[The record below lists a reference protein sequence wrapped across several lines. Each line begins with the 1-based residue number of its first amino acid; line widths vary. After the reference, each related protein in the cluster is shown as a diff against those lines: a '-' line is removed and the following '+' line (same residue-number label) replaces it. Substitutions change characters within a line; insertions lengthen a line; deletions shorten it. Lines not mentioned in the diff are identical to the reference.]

1 MEQEMVKSRFTSG
14 YNKGFRMTFENGY
27 SISVQWGVGN
37 YCEKQMITNYE
48 WNESTKHDFW
58 SSNSAE
64 IAVFNKEGSMI
75 PITGYTLENKDGT
88 EDNYTDVVSGWL
100 STNQVAKVIAIVSS
114 AQTEDEMTKKLKSLN
129 L

>member
-1 MEQEMVKSRFTSG
+1 MSKFTIS
-14 YNKGFRMTFENGY
+14 YNKGFQMIFGNEF

-37 YCEKQMITNYE
+37 YCEKQMNTNYE
-48 WNESTKHDFW
+48 WNDSTKHDFCR
-58 SSNSAE
+58 SNSAE

-114 AQTEDEMTKKLKSLN
+114 AQTEDEVIKKVKSLN

>member
-14 YNKGFRMTFENGY
+14 YNKGFRMTFENEL

-37 YCEKQMITNYE
+37 YCEKKDSGE
-48 WNESTKHDFW
+48 WNEATKHDFW

-75 PITGYTLENKDGT
+75 PITVNTIEFANGT
-88 EDNYTDVVSGWL
+88 EESYTDVVSGWL

-114 AQTEDEMTKKLKSLN
+114 AQTEDEVIKKVKSLN

>member
-1 MEQEMVKSRFTSG
+1 MEQEMVKSKFTSG

-37 YCEKQMITNYE
+37 YCENHQKENGE
-48 WNESTKHDFW
+48 WNEATKHDFW

-64 IAVFNKEGSMI
+64 IAVFNKEGNMI
-75 PITGYTLENKDGT
+75 PITGYVLENTDGT
-88 EDNYTDVVSGWL
+88 KENYTDVVSGWL

-114 AQTEDEMTKKLKSLN
+114 AQTEDEMIKKIKSIN

>member
-37 YCEKQMITNYE
+37 YCQRKEDGVYG
-48 WNESTKHDFW
+48 ESMKTEFW
-58 SSNSAE
+58 ESNSAE

-114 AQTEDEMTKKLKSLN
+114 AQTEDEMTKKLKLLN

>member
-1 MEQEMVKSRFTSG
+1 MEQEMVKSKFTSG

-37 YCEKQMITNYE
+37 YCEKQMNTNYE

-75 PITGYTLENKDGT
+75 PITVNTIEFANGT
-88 EDNYTDVVSGWL
+88 EESYNDVVSGWL
-100 STNQVAKVIAIVSS
+100 STTQVAKVIAIVSS

>member
-1 MEQEMVKSRFTSG
+1 MEQEMVKSKFTSG

-37 YCEKQMITNYE
+37 YCEKQMNTNYE

>member
-37 YCEKQMITNYE
+37 YCEKQMNTNYE
-48 WNESTKHDFW
+48 GNESTKHDFW
-58 SSNSAE
+58 TSNSAE

>member
-1 MEQEMVKSRFTSG
+1 MSKSKFVSTH
-14 YNKGFRMTFENGY
+14 NKGFQMTFENGFR
-27 SISVQWGVGN
+27 ISVQWGVGN
-37 YCEKQMITNYE
+37 YCEKQMNTNYE

>member
-1 MEQEMVKSRFTSG
+1 MSRFLATR
-14 YNKGFRMTFENGY
+14 NKGFRMTFENGFA
-27 SISVQWGVGN
+27 ISVQWGVGN
-37 YCEKQMITNYE
+37 YCQRKEDGEYGESMKTE
-48 WNESTKHDFW
+48 FWEST
-58 SSNSAE
+58 SSE

>member
-1 MEQEMVKSRFTSG
+1 MSKFTSG
-14 YNKGFRMTFENGY
+14 YNKGFRMTFENGL

-37 YCEKQMITNYE
+37 YCEKQNSGE
-48 WNESTKHDFW
+48 WNESSKHDFW

-75 PITGYTLENKDGT
+75 PITGYTLENEDGT
-88 EDNYTDVVSGWL
+88 EDKYTDVVSGWL

-114 AQTEDEMTKKLKSLN
+114 AQTEDEMTKKVKSLN